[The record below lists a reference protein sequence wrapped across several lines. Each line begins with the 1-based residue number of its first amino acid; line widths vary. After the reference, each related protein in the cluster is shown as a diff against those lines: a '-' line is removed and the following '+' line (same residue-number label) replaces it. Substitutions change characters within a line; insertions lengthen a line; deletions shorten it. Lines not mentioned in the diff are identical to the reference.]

1 MFAGVSRQTQAVCQD
16 RKRLRLAVSSRSAKR
31 KPRMLII
38 TIKQGKEKGL
48 LSGDPWI
55 YVSAIEKV
63 DGKPQE
69 RNKPGATAIVQSS
82 ARQFL
87 ARAAYNAK
95 SQIAARIW
103 TLREDE
109 PVDHAMIK
117 RRVQAGV
124 LLRADALRSADPQ
137 ALVQLV
143 DGDKDGLPG
152 LLVHSYGGVAG
163 YLICQFNAGGVDL
176 WKVPVVQ
183 ALLNATGCRNVY
195 ERCDPLLRKAEGL
208 SVTPRTLAGDEPPQ
222 RLMVRDGSRLVP
234 MDIRTGFTYPR

>member
-1 MFAGVSRQTQAVCQD
+1 
-16 RKRLRLAVSSRSAKR
+16 
-31 KPRMLII
+31 MLII

-55 YVSAIEKV
+55 YVSAVEKV
-63 DGKPQE
+63 DGKPRE

-82 ARQFL
+82 SHQFL

-95 SQIAARIW
+95 SQIAARVW

-124 LLRADALRSADPQ
+124 LLRAGGLRSADPQ

-152 LLVHSYGGVAG
+152 LVVHSYGGAAG
-163 YLICQFNAGGVDL
+163 YLVCQFNAGGVNL
-176 WKVPVVQ
+176 WKVPIVQ
-183 ALLNATGCRNVY
+183 ALLGATGCRNVY
-195 ERCDPLLRKAEGL
+195 ERCDPLLRSGEGL
-208 SVTPRTLAGDEPPQ
+208 SVMSRALAGDEPPQ
-222 RLMVRDGSRLVP
+222 RLMVREGSRLIP

>member
-1 MFAGVSRQTQAVCQD
+1 MI
-16 RKRLRLAVSSRSAKR
+16 
-31 KPRMLII
+31 II

-55 YVSAIEKV
+55 YLSAVEKV
-63 DGKPQE
+63 DGKPRE
-69 RNKPGATAIVQSS
+69 CNKPGVTAIVQSS

-87 ARAAYNAK
+87 ARAAYNAR
-95 SQIAARIW
+95 SQIAARVW

-124 LLRADALRSADPQ
+124 LRRADALHSADPQ
-137 ALVQLV
+137 ELIQLI
-143 DGDKDGLPG
+143 DGEKDGLPG

-163 YLICQFNAGGVDL
+163 YLVCQFNAAGVEL
-176 WKVPVVQ
+176 WKVPIVQ
-183 ALLNATGCRNVY
+183 ALLSATSCRNVY
-195 ERCDPLLRKAEGL
+195 ERCDPLLRKGEGL
-208 SVTPRTLAGDEPPQ
+208 SVMSRALAGDEPPQ
-222 RLMVRDGSRLVP
+222 RLMVRDGSRLKP

>member
-1 MFAGVSRQTQAVCQD
+1 
-16 RKRLRLAVSSRSAKR
+16 
-31 KPRMLII
+31 MLII

-63 DGKPQE
+63 EGKPSE
-69 RNKPGATAIVQSS
+69 RNKTGATAIVQSS
-82 ARQFL
+82 SRQFL
-87 ARAAYNAK
+87 ARAAYNAR

-109 PVDHAMIK
+109 PIDHAMIK

-124 LLRADALRSADPQ
+124 ARRVDALRGADPQ
-137 ALVQLV
+137 ALVLLV

-152 LLVHSYGGVAG
+152 LLVHSYGGAEG
-163 YLICQFNAGGVDL
+163 YLVCQFNAGGVDL

-183 ALLNATGCRNVY
+183 ALMHATGCRNVY
-195 ERCDPLLRKAEGL
+195 ERCDPLLRKGEGL
-208 SVTPRTLAGDEPPQ
+208 PVTPGALAGDEPPKT
-222 RLMVRDGSRLVP
+222 LTVREAGRLVP
-234 MDIRTGFTYPR
+234 MDIRTGFVYPR

>member
-1 MFAGVSRQTQAVCQD
+1 
-16 RKRLRLAVSSRSAKR
+16 
-31 KPRMLII
+31 MLVI
-38 TIKQGKEKGL
+38 TIKQGKEKAL

-55 YVSAIEKV
+55 YVSAVEKV

-69 RNKPGATAIVQSS
+69 RNKQGATAIVQSS
-82 ARQFL
+82 AHQFL

-95 SQIAARIW
+95 SQIVARVW

-124 LLRADALRSADPQ
+124 LLRANALRSADPQ

-143 DGDKDGLPG
+143 DGEKDGLPG

-163 YLICQFNAGGVDL
+163 YLVCQFNAGGVEL
-176 WKVPVVQ
+176 WKVPIVQ
-183 ALLNATGCRNVY
+183 ALLEVTGCRNVY
-195 ERCDPLLRKAEGL
+195 ERCDPLLRRSEGL
-208 SVTPRTLAGDEPPQ
+208 SVMPRVLAGDEPPQ
-222 RLMVRDGSRLVP
+222 RMMVRVGTRLLP